1 MKKTTLFFAFLL
13 IILPIISAVEFDM
26 KTELSQGETLMA
38 KVSGNFVEPVLKENI
53 FFYRGH
59 VRIPME
65 YDIAKIDDEYY
76 IYALLGTKA
85 PNNYSISIESIKYMK
100 GSTISEENLVKNFT
114 ITEETADFSINPG
127 FIITE
132 KDFYIEV
139 QNLQDYEITIDI
151 DTNETGEVGG
161 FFAVL
166 FGITEDEED
175 SVTLR
180 SGEIKK
186 INFELGNVT
195 TFKMVGLSTENL
207 TYEIPVYAF
216 VSEVEEIG
224 EEEESEGIN
233 ISEEQNQT
241 ITTEE
246 ETTTEDNESI
256 IQVASTKTC
265 EELNGTICKKNEKCD
280 GKLEYARDAVCCLG
294 TCKKIQKTQTG
305 KIIGWSIVIVI
316 VVFLIWFFKKKYRGA
331 KKDIDLLKI
340 AKGKK

>member
-1 MKKTTLFFAFLL
+1 MKKTILLFISLL
-13 IILPIISAVEFDM
+13 LILPIISAVEFDM

-53 FFYRGH
+53 FFYRRH
-59 VRIPME
+59 MSTSIIPS
-65 YDIAKIDDEYY
+65 ISRIDDEYY
-76 IYALLGTKA
+76 IYAQLPIEKI
-85 PNNYSISIESIKYMK
+85 PDNYSLVIKNVRYMK

-114 ITEETADFSINPG
+114 ITEETADFSIDPG

-139 QNLQDYEITIDI
+139 QNLQDYEITINI
-151 DTNETGEVGG
+151 DTNETAGIGG
-161 FFAVL
+161 FFTVL
-166 FGITEDEED
+166 SGITEDEED

-207 TYEIPVYAF
+207 TYEIPIYAF
-216 VSEVEEIG
+216 VSEVEEI
-224 EEEESEGIN
+224 EEEIN

-241 ITTEE
+241 ITEE

-280 GKLEYARDAVCCLG
+280 GKSEYARDAKCCLG
-294 TCKKIQKTQTG
+294 TCKEIQKSSTG

-316 VVFLIWFFKKKYRGA
+316 LVFLIWFFKKKYRGA